1 MMHGRDWDTLGR
13 LSEAERRDGPI
24 PEDELILI
32 RYGSFAAFEASRAKA
47 QVRHFAG
54 LSRRAI
60 RGLRLRRALRHD
72 GRYDHV
78 DSMTFAQLIDSDIAD
93 IRFYLRERRKWLRHL
108 LKIDRSGS
116 RGGDPTAAR
125 VIPGKIGLTRP
136 GRR

>member
-1 MMHGRDWDTLGR
+1 MMHGHDWDALGR

-54 LSRRAI
+54 LARRAV

-78 DSMTFAQLIDSDIAD
+78 DSVTFTQLIDSDIAD

-108 LKIDRSGS
+108 HKIHKSGS
-116 RGGDPTAAR
+116 RGTGPTTVR
-125 VIPGKIGLTRP
+125 VIPGESG
-136 GRR
+136 